1 MALSRL
7 LNTARKIEDGILV
20 LLFGALFSLSTLQI
34 LLRPFGLPL
43 LGLDAILRHLVLWV
57 GLWGSSIA
65 MRQGHHFK
73 IDLVPLLFPT
83 RQHRIF
89 KTATHIATALICA
102 ILCWQSIR
110 FVEDERAFNTFRL
123 LGVEGFYFQLIFPC
137 MFFSMTIRS
146 VGHTKQLLRSTPN
159 SN

>member
-1 MALSRL
+1 MAMARL
-7 LNTARKIEDGILV
+7 LNTAREIEDGILV

-65 MRQGHHFK
+65 MRQGHHFT
-73 IDLVPLLFPT
+73 IDLVPRLFPT
-83 RQHRIF
+83 RFHRIF
-89 KTATHIATALICA
+89 KTASHIATALICA

-110 FVEDERAFNTFRL
+110 FVDDERAFNTFRL
-123 LGVEGFYFQLIFPC
+123 LDVEGFYFQLIFPC
-137 MFFSMTIRS
+137 VFFLITVRS
-146 VGHTKQLLRSTPN
+146 VGHTNQLLRSTPN